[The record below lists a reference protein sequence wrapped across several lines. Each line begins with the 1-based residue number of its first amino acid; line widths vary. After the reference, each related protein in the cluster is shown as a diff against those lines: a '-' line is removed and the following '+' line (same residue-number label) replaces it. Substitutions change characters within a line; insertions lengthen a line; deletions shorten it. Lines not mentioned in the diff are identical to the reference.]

1 MMSDS
6 YPLDRFVSAQ
16 NKPFLNQVNVHCA
29 ALSEINSGK
38 KRSHW
43 MWYIFPQIDG
53 LGLSEL
59 SKKYSIKNSEEAIS
73 YLQHELLGTRLIEI
87 TENFLS
93 LKEKSASDILGRTDA
108 LKMKSCMT
116 LFDAIQSENRLFH
129 AVLQEF
135 YDGAKCERTLL
146 LLTEK

>member
-1 MMSDS
+1 MDNNSI
-6 YPLDRFVSAQ
+6 LDRFITAQ
-16 NKPFLNQVNVHCA
+16 NSKFLGNLSMYSK
-29 ALSEINSGK
+29 ALSEITSGK

-73 YLQHELLGTRLIEI
+73 YLQHELLGKRLIDI
-87 TENFLS
+87 TRAFLS
-93 LKEKSASDILGRTDA
+93 IEEKSATEILGRTDA
-108 LKMKSCMT
+108 LKMRSSMT
-116 LFDAIQSENRLFH
+116 LFAEVQSENSLFEE
-129 AVLQEF
+129 VLQKF
-135 YDGAKCERTLL
+135 YDGEKCERTLL

>member
-1 MMSDS
+1 MDNNSI
-6 YPLDRFVSAQ
+6 LDRFITAQ
-16 NKPFLNQVNVHCA
+16 NSKFLGDLSMYSK
-29 ALSEINSGK
+29 ALSEITSGK

-87 TENFLS
+87 TETFLS

-129 AVLQEF
+129 TVLQEF